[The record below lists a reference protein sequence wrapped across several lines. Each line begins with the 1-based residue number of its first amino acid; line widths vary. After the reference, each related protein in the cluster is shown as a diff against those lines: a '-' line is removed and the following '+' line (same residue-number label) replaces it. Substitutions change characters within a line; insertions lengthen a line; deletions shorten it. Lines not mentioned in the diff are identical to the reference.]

1 MCVFLSVIHVN
12 LAVVQVGDAKDPVR
26 KEVRL
31 LFRELCSF
39 YPPNKLF
46 NHIMDGLKSK
56 NARLRTGIDTV
67 AHKDILPLHYSRVS
81 RGTG

>member
-1 MCVFLSVIHVN
+1 MSFSVILVN

-67 AHKDILPLHYSRVS
+67 AH
-81 RGTG
+81 